1 MRRPKSTLT
10 FRMLIVKRRL
20 EIQDKVHTTMMRVD
34 YFLSGNR
41 RWSEIRRVVEL
52 IFKDNC
58 YREYA

>member
-1 MRRPKSTLT
+1 
-10 FRMLIVKRRL
+10 MLIVKRRL